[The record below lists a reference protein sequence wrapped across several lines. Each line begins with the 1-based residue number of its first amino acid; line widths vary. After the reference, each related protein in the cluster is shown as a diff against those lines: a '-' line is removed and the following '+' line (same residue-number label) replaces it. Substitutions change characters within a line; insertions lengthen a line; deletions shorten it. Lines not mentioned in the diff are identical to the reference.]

1 MELKIVHKL
10 IELYINQNRNMTI
23 WQISTLL
30 YNAAPV
36 WLNDR
41 TTMSDQ

>member
-1 MELKIVHKL
+1 MIV
-10 IELYINQNRNMTI
+10 
-23 WQISTLL
+23 WQIGTLL

-41 TTMSDQ
+41 TTMSDNLKK